1 MKALVQ
7 ARYGWPTD
15 VLHLEDEPDP
25 SVGDHDV
32 LVRVQAASVNA
43 ADWHLVRGLP
53 LFVRATGTGFRRPR
67 RTRVGSDAAGRVE
80 AVGREV
86 TRFAPGDDVVAWGVG
101 AFAEL
106 MVTSEKNVVRRPEG
120 LDALAAATIPLA
132 GTTALQGLRDKA
144 RVGEGSRVLVTGASG
159 GVGSFAVQLAVRA
172 GATVTA
178 TCSTGNVDLVRSL
191 GAEHVRD
198 YTRDRVPGPGPF
210 DAVLHLAGPTP
221 VREMLRSL
229 TPQGILVIANG
240 EGGRWLG
247 PLPAMLR
254 AVASS
259 AVSPGRAQFYVA
271 RFARD
276 DVQELVDLAAAGAL
290 RTVISRTY
298 DLSQAAEA
306 VAHVAAGHTRGKVV
320 VTV

>member
-7 ARYGWPTD
+7 HRYGWPTD
-15 VLHLEDEPDP
+15 VLQVEDVPEPA
-25 SVGDHDV
+25 VGEHDV

-43 ADWHLVRGLP
+43 ADWHLVQGLP
-53 LFVRATGTGFRRPR
+53 LFVRATGIGLRRPR
-67 RTRVGSDAAGRVE
+67 QVLVGSDASGRVE
-80 AVGREV
+80 AVGRGV
-86 TRFAPGDDVVAWGVG
+86 TRVAPGDEVVAWGVG

-106 MVTSEKNVVRRPEG
+106 MVTGEEHVVRRPEG
-120 LDALAAATIPLA
+120 LDAVAAATIPLA

-159 GVGSFAVQLAVRA
+159 GVGSFAVQLAVRT

-178 TCSTGNVDLVRSL
+178 SCRTANVDLVRSL
-191 GAEHVRD
+191 GAEHVLD

-210 DAVLHLAGPTP
+210 DTVLHLAGPTS

-229 TPQGILVIANG
+229 TPRGSLVMAGG

-247 PLPAMLR
+247 PLPVMLR
-254 AVASS
+254 AATLSTVSS
-259 AVSPGRAQFYVA
+259 RRAPFLVA
-271 RFARD
+271 RTTRD
-276 DVQELVDLAAAGAL
+276 DVQQLVDLAAAGTL
-290 RTVISRTY
+290 RTVIGRTY

-306 VAHVAAGHTRGKVV
+306 VAHVAEGHPRGKVV

>member
-15 VLHLEDEPDP
+15 VLDLEDEPEP
-25 SVGDHDV
+25 SVGEHDV
-32 LVRVQAASVNA
+32 LIRVEAASVNA

-53 LFVRATGTGFRRPR
+53 LFVRAGMGLRRPR
-67 RTRVGSDAAGRVE
+67 QTRVGSDAAGRVE
-80 AVGREV
+80 AVGRAV

-106 MVTSEKNVVRRPEG
+106 MVTSEEHVVRRPEG
-120 LDALAAATIPLA
+120 LDAVAAATIPLA

-178 TCSTGNVDLVRSL
+178 SCSTGNVDMVRSL
-191 GAEHVRD
+191 GAERALD

-210 DAVLHLAGPTP
+210 DTVLHLAGPTS
-221 VREMLRSL
+221 VREMFRSL
-229 TPQGILVIANG
+229 TPQGSLVMANG

-247 PLPAMLR
+247 PLPAMGR
-254 AVASS
+254 AAARS
-259 AVSPGRAQFYVA
+259 AVSSRRAACYVA
-271 RFARD
+271 RTTRD
-276 DVQELVDLAAAGAL
+276 DVQELVDLAAAGTL
-290 RTVISRTY
+290 RTVIGRTY

-306 VAHVAAGHTRGKVV
+306 VAHVAEGHPRGKVV